1 MMMEKDESEEKDW
14 PLHLYSIKK
23 RGRVAA
29 AASWVLTSRASTS
42 LSLTAVAG
50 VLVVAAQGIVLVA
63 VAVSSLM
70 ANTMQASTAAL
81 GC

>member
-1 MMMEKDESEEKDW
+1 MAPPS
-14 PLHLYSIKK
+14 LFHKK

-29 AASWVLTSRASTS
+29 AASWVLTGRASTS

-81 GC
+81 GCLARLSVQD

>member
-1 MMMEKDESEEKDW
+1 M
-14 PLHLYSIKK
+14 
-23 RGRVAA
+23 
-29 AASWVLTSRASTS
+29 LTSRASTS